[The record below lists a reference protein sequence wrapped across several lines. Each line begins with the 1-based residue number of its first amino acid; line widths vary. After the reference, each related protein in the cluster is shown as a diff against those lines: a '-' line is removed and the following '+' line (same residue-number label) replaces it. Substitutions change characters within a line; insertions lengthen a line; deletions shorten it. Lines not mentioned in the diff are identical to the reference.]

1 MKRRCAAS
9 VRAHFATWTTSR
21 MASLRFPRLA
31 FGCVAAVLSRSPALA
46 QSSADDCSAVKTT
59 MAPVELSYHVP
70 NHAKVTLQSHRD
82 KSGDYVTWNRTEDGT
97 LVSVIKFTFVQ
108 GIGTETRETSTR
120 HGKLKAITRKF
131 SVEGLPRNFDRR
143 SNVQYRSTV
152 VSTYADGSTD
162 ETTSMVSYKFKSE
175 ETMAIGSCV
184 LDIIRGESIA
194 SLGMTGRT
202 SRSSLLF
209 FPELKLTVG
218 TSGHDPIIDH
228 VKTTF
233 TPITLLQ

>member
-1 MKRRCAAS
+1 
-9 VRAHFATWTTSR
+9 
-21 MASLRFPRLA
+21 MASLRCLRLA
-31 FGCVAAVLSRSPALA
+31 VGCLAAVLSLSPALA

-70 NHAKVTLQSHRD
+70 NHARVTLQSYRD
-82 KSGDYVTWNRTEDGT
+82 RSGDYVTWNRTEDGT
-97 LVSVIKFTFVQ
+97 LVSVIRFTFVQ

-131 SVEGLPRNFDRR
+131 SVEGLPKNFDRR
-143 SNVQYRSTV
+143 SNVRYKSTV

-162 ETTSMVSYKFKSE
+162 ETSSMVSYRFKSE
-175 ETMAIGSCV
+175 EKMMIGSCE
-184 LDIIRGESIA
+184 LDIIRGESVV

-202 SRSSLLF
+202 SRSNLLY

-233 TPITLLQ
+233 TPIMLLQ